1 VEFGLPE
8 VGLGNILLGGGYAR
22 LLRAVGRSRPV
33 QMVLDGRRMAA
44 REAAERG
51 LVARVFADAELG
63 EDVLRVADEIRRFRT
78 LALAKEATVR
88 LEDGGL
94 RNGVGVESVLCY
106 LSVGTRDLGVATFLE
121 KAEVR
126 LVGWL
131 GPCV

>member
-33 QMVLDGRRMAA
+33 QMVLVGGRMAA

-63 EDVLRVADEIRRFRT
+63 EDVLRVADEIRRFTAET

-94 RNGVGVESVLCY
+94 RNGVGVESVICY
-106 LSVGTRDLGVATFLE
+106 LSGGTWDLGVATFLE
-121 KAEVR
+121 K
-126 LVGWL
+126 
-131 GPCV
+131 PKFD

>member
-33 QMVLDGRRMAA
+33 QMVLVGGRMAA

-51 LVARVFADAELG
+51 VFADAELG
-63 EDVLRVADEIRRFRT
+63 EDVLRVADEIRRFTAET

-94 RNGVGVESVLCY
+94 RNGVGVESVICY
-106 LSVGTRDLGVATFLE
+106 LSGGTWDLGVATFLE
-121 KAEVR
+121 K
-126 LVGWL
+126 
-131 GPCV
+131 PKFD